1 MLGKGGEGLVQ
12 AGCECWSR
20 EKTGRIEDPWYTM
33 AYMGSGCLCK
43 CTQDPGPGPHW
54 PTLERQLTDSAH
66 VPSVSHP
73 QEPTPTG
80 FNNKG
85 NLLLHV
91 MRDLASGV
99 AGSSTQLIPQESD
112 SFYRPINL
120 PPCRHHSFVV

>member
-1 MLGKGGEGLVQ
+1 MQVH
-12 AGCECWSR
+12 
-20 EKTGRIEDPWYTM
+20 
-33 AYMGSGCLCK
+33 
-43 CTQDPGPGPHW
+43 PGPRAW
-54 PTLERQLTDSAH
+54 STLAHTCETQLTDSAH
-66 VPSVSHP
+66 VHSVSHT

-99 AGSSTQLIPQESD
+99 AGSSAPLIPQESV

-120 PPCRHHSFVV
+120 PQRRHHSFVV